1 MTDIDARGPRGRE
14 DGEVLDLMRRVAVA
28 MFLLGGVTCASGYWI
43 TQSTPES
50 ARIQLGIAGVFV
62 ATGLVVAISR
72 PGRRALDVSA
82 MWAVALISA
91 LIATGDP
98 IGMAPFFFL
107 WPLVFTAYFSAT
119 RVVVTAYALMVVTM
133 AVALVLNDAI
143 DMKLDTFAGTA
154 STVGLMTALIATM
167 TRQESRLR
175 RELAEAAE
183 TDPLTGLLNRRSFN
197 PLAALR
203 VADTWERQR
212 PLSVVMFDL
221 DHFKRLNDERGHLE
235 GDRALVRVA
244 DVLTAHSRDEDLV
257 ARFGGEE
264 FAVVLAGATAEAAR
278 AYAERVAAG
287 IGVAAIGAGGAVLSV
302 SAGICTM
309 TDLRMGAEQ
318 MLSHADDAL
327 YAAKHGGRGR
337 SATWTP
343 GGVEV
348 GEPFAS
354 EEPPAD
360 GQAKSERSTP
370 TS

>member
-1 MTDIDARGPRGRE
+1 MNPDDARSVE
-14 DGEVLDLMRRVAVA
+14 TLDLMRRVAIA
-28 MFLLGGVTCASGYWI
+28 MFVVGGLTCASGYWI

-50 ARIQLGIAGVFV
+50 ARIQLGIAALFLG
-62 ATGLVVAISR
+62 TGLLFVLMPPARRHLEVA
-72 PGRRALDVSA
+72 A
-82 MWAVALISA
+82 MWAVLLIST
-91 LIATGDP
+91 LIATGNP

-107 WPLVFTAYFSAT
+107 WPLVYTAYFSSVR
-119 RVVVTAYALMVVTM
+119 RVGVAFALMVVSM
-133 AVALVLNDAI
+133 AVALALNDHHE
-143 DMKLDTFAGTA
+143 MKLDTFAGTTA
-154 STVGLMTALIATM
+154 TVGLMAALVTTM
-167 TRQESRLR
+167 TRQEARLR
-175 RELAEAAE
+175 RELAVAAE

-197 PLAALR
+197 PLAAIR
-203 VADTWERQR
+203 VADTWERRR

-221 DHFKRLNDERGHLE
+221 DHFKRLNDELGHLE
-235 GDRALVRVA
+235 GDRALVRIA
-244 DVLTAHSRDEDLV
+244 AVLTAHSREDDLV

-278 AYAERVAAG
+278 SYAERVAAG
-287 IGVAAIGAGGAVLSV
+287 IGGAGAEDVGLSV
-302 SAGICTM
+302 SAGICTR
-309 TDLRMGAEQ
+309 TDVRMGAEE

-348 GEPFAS
+348 GERFAAD
-354 EEPPAD
+354 EPPAD